1 MNWFSNT
8 INLYSASCSVNAAI
22 ININGQF
29 SYKLIVTNEEIYDT
43 IPLFKLSSIT

>member
-22 ININGQF
+22 TNINGQF
-29 SYKLIVTNEEIYDT
+29 SYKLIVTNEEIYDN